1 MYILVY
7 CLKFRSIFTICLNIS
22 CYRYYCMQFSGEDL
36 TFKRVFNYIFGLY
49 LITLG
54 VAFSIKSGL
63 GSAPVSSIPYSMNL
77 VWAIEIGVATF
88 MFQTILVAIEL
99 ILLRGNFKAKHFL
112 QVFVGVLFGI
122 FTTFSVSLMGFIP
135 SANNFPTALLM
146 SVISILLIA
155 LGLFFYVPTN
165 IVPLSVE
172 GVTQAIAIVS
182 NRLFS
187 RIKVYFDIC
196 VVSSALIIS
205 YVFLGEMGSVG
216 IGTILGAVF
225 VGTTVKYIHKAHS
238 HFTGNAVDLK
248 KM

>member
-1 MYILVY
+1 
-7 CLKFRSIFTICLNIS
+7 
-22 CYRYYCMQFSGEDL
+22 MQFSGEEL
-36 TFKRVFNYIFGLY
+36 TIKRCFNYIFGLY

-63 GSAPVSSIPYSMNL
+63 GSAPVSSIPYAMNL

-88 MFQTILVAIEL
+88 IFQAILVVIEL
-99 ILLRGNFKAKHFL
+99 ILLKRDFKQKHFL
-112 QVFVGVLFGI
+112 QVFVGVLFGA
-122 FTTFSVSLMGFIP
+122 FTSFSVSLMGFIP
-135 SANNFPTALLM
+135 PAGNIFIALLM
-146 SVISILLIA
+146 SVLSIFLIA

-165 IVPLSVE
+165 IIPLSVE

-182 NRLFS
+182 NRPFS
-187 RIKVYFDIC
+187 RIKVYFDVC
-196 VVSSALIIS
+196 VVSSALLIS
-205 YVFLGEMGSVG
+205 YVFLGSFGSVG

-225 VGTTVKYIHKAHS
+225 IGTTVKYIHKFHS